1 MNTAEQKPINQ
12 LHETEPRW
20 FVVRTRSKSEKFAQR
35 LLQRKN
41 ITAWV
46 PIQSLVRRY
55 SRSTRKVEK
64 PLISCYVFVQI
75 TKGEYVTVLETENVL
90 GFIKFAESLYSI
102 PQFEIDILKRI
113 TLEADLEV
121 DVVVGTYKEGDP
133 VEISAGNLIGL
144 RGKIVKVEG
153 KRKMQVALEQLGLDL
168 LITVDIAFLAPLN
181 GEFRH

>member
-1 MNTAEQKPINQ
+1 
-12 LHETEPRW
+12 
-20 FVVRTRSKSEKFAQR
+20 
-35 LLQRKN
+35 
-41 ITAWV
+41 
-46 PIQSLVRRY
+46 
-55 SRSTRKVEK
+55 
-64 PLISCYVFVQI
+64 
-75 TKGEYVTVLETENVL
+75 VTVLETENVL